1 MSFNPDFDSER
12 GRLEHSC
19 DMYRDAA
26 AGISV
31 IQQWVK
37 EDGRSVMIEMP
48 AEHPLPADAIHDAEY
63 RGAMSPEEAA
73 QKVGEICMQLESFG
87 IAS

>member
-1 MSFNPDFDSER
+1 MSFSPDFDSER

-26 AGISV
+26 AGKAV
-31 IQQWVK
+31 IQRWLK
-37 EDGRSVMIEMP
+37 TDGRPVVIEMP
-48 AEHPLPADAIHDAEY
+48 VDHPLPADAVRDAEY
-63 RGAMSPEEAA
+63 QGVMTPEEAA
-73 QKVGEICMQLESFG
+73 QKVGELSLQLEQYG